1 MNAKQYL
8 SQLSTLERMIQNNI
22 DEIYLLRT
30 AAINQSSY
38 KDGERV
44 QTSISSDRMA
54 DIISKI
60 IMLEEECDTLQ
71 DRYADLKRKIIMQTN
86 MLSHDRHKDII
97 RMRYIQKLSIH
108 NIAMKY
114 GITDRGCKKAH
125 KRALEEFNKVME
137 KCKIGLD
144 STPIG
149 IVK

>member
-30 AAINQSSY
+30 AASNPSSY

-44 QTSISSDRMA
+44 QTSTSQDRMA

-60 IMLEEECDTLQ
+60 VMLEEECDTLQ
-71 DRYADLKRKIIMQTN
+71 DRYVDLKRKIIMQTN
-86 MLSHDRHKDII
+86 MLPNSKHKDLI
-97 RMRYIQKLSIH
+97 RMKYIQNLSIH
-108 NIAMKY
+108 SISIRF

>member
-22 DEIYLLRT
+22 DEIYVLRT
-30 AAINQSSY
+30 SLSYPSSF
-38 KDGERV
+38 KESERV
-44 QTSISSDRMA
+44 QTSIESDRISS
-54 DIISKI
+54 IITKI
-60 IMLEEECDTLQ
+60 MMLEEECDTLQ

-86 MLSHDRHKDII
+86 MLQQEKHKEII
-97 RMRYIQKLSIH
+97 RLKYIRNYSIH
-108 NIAMKY
+108 SIAIKY

-125 KRALEEFNKVME
+125 KRALDEFGKVME

-144 STPIG
+144 SSPIG